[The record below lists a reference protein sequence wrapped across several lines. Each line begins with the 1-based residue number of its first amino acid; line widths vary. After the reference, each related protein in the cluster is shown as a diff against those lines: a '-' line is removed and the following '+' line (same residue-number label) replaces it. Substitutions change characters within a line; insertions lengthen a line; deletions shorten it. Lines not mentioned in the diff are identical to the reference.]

1 VSEIR
6 FVVRFRK
13 SDVMAESSTSGI
25 VLVAVLATAIILSG
39 CEDPTLTY
47 TEVKRVSEEVTPSEL
62 RAFFEIVEHLP
73 DRRLPAFPELY
84 LPLPNWNAERTLP
97 IGDLVDAEQLSLT
110 ERWGTEQLI
119 DAIPHSRTLDRWL
132 LRKRMTREQFVGLT
146 LAIGA
151 ALSKSTVRENQDLA
165 GIAAK
170 GENVVSKLRSR
181 REPFNSLSPEAM
193 HNVLHEAAWI
203 TRLDRARRLLSVPEK
218 NVQLVL
224 EHSEELVKQF
234 PGELTRNPFD
244 GIADRLDEQG
254 IPFEELPGNDA
265 FDTLNWDP
273 EDAIVGRD
281 DPLDARAMLQ

>member
-1 VSEIR
+1 
-6 FVVRFRK
+6 
-13 SDVMAESSTSGI
+13 MAT
-25 VLVAVLATAIILSG
+25 VLSG
-39 CEDPTLTY
+39 CEDPTLTF
-47 TEVKRVSEEVTPSEL
+47 TEVKRVSEEVTPGEL
-62 RAFFEIVEHLP
+62 RTFFEIVEHLP
-73 DRRLPAFPELY
+73 DQKLPAFPDLY

-97 IGDLVDAEQLSLT
+97 ISDLVDAEQLSLA
-110 ERWGTEQLI
+110 ERWETQQLV
-119 DAIPHSRTLDRWL
+119 DALPQSRRLDRWL

-165 GIAAK
+165 GFVAK
-170 GENVVSKLRSR
+170 GENVVSKLRSK

-203 TRLDRARRLLSVPEK
+203 TRHDRSRRLLSVPDK
-218 NVQLVL
+218 NVELVL
-224 EHSEELVKQF
+224 RHSDELIKLF

-254 IPFEELPGNDA
+254 IPFEELPGNNS
-265 FDTLNWDP
+265 FDTLSWDP

-281 DPLDARAMLQ
+281 NPLDAKSMLQ